1 MTNTEL
7 VSLSTRGVLTP
18 EELRTL
24 PGVPSEARMKRGPVA
39 YIECADIFPCNPC
52 ESACPKEAI
61 RIGDDITNLPV
72 LDEDTCDGCGICVA
86 ACPGLAIF
94 VVDMTHSDTEAV
106 VRIPYELLPV
116 PEKDQEVSCLDREG
130 RVVTQGRIVKTVKPK
145 AYRQTVVVWVAVP
158 KDLAQEVRAIR
169 VNGPRGRL

>member
-52 ESACPKEAI
+52 ESACPKGAI

-72 LDEDTCDGCGICVA
+72 LDEEKCDGCGICVA

-116 PEKDQEVSCLDREG
+116 PEKDQEVRCLDREG
-130 RVVTQGRIVKTVKPK
+130 RIVTQGRIVKTVKPK
-145 AYRQTVVVWVAVP
+145 AYRRTVVVWVAVP
-158 KDLAQEVRAIR
+158 KALAQEVRAIR
-169 VNGPRGRL
+169 V